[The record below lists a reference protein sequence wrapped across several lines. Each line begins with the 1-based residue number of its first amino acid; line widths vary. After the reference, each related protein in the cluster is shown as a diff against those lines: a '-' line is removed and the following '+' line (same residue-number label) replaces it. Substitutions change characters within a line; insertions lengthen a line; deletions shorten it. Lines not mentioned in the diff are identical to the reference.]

1 MNKVISENNE
11 LEYQTITKML
21 LKGSTIAE
29 IAVKLNYS
37 ESTVSNR
44 LNELFKKYQAKN
56 RFEFIYNFFS
66 KIIQNYKT
74 KLKFLNKE
82 NKTLKNNLVKI
93 KNIISTFDFTD
104 FEENFNT

>member
-1 MNKVISENNE
+1 MNRVVSENNE

-29 IAVKLNYS
+29 IAIKLNYS

-66 KIIQNYKT
+66 KIIQNYKI
-74 KLKFLNKE
+74 KLKLLNKQ
-82 NKTLKNNLVKI
+82 NKELKSNLIKI
-93 KNIISTFDFTD
+93 KNILSDFEFAD
-104 FEENFNT
+104 FEEFSNI

>member
-1 MNKVISENNE
+1 MNKVVSENNE
-11 LEYQTITKML
+11 LEYQTIIKML

-74 KLKFLNKE
+74 KLKLLNKQ
-82 NKTLKNNLVKI
+82 NKTLKNSMIKI
-93 KNIISTFDFTD
+93 KNLLSDFEFND
-104 FEENFNT
+104 FEEIF